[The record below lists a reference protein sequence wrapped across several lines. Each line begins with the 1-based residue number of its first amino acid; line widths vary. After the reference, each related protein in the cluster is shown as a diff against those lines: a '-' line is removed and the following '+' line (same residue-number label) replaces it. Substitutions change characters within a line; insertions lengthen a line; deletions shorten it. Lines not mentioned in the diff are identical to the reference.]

1 MDAIEK
7 DNLRL
12 TRRLRRLES
21 NMEQLEE
28 MRETNARL
36 MDQLLADLA
45 AERQRSESLL
55 LNVLPQR
62 IVDRLHAGETTIA
75 DRHDDVAVVFC
86 DFVGFTDLAARTP
99 APRLVGDL
107 NALFSAFDAACDRHG
122 VEKIKTIGDAYLAVA
137 GLSAEG
143 VTPQGVT
150 LDDVTPQGVTLDDV
164 TPRDPAVAAADA
176 ALEMRAATEATA
188 GAWGIRIGIEVGPV
202 VAGVI
207 GTAKFAYDVWGDAVN
222 TASRLETSAPP
233 GAIQVSD
240 QVAQR
245 LAGAFDLTPVGI
257 VDLKGKGPTRTWLLA
272 GRSGPT

>member
-1 MDAIEK
+1 MADVDAVEK
-7 DNLRL
+7 ENLRL
-12 TRRLRRLES
+12 NRRIRRLES
-21 NMEQLEE
+21 NMGQLEE
-28 MRETNARL
+28 MRETNARF

-75 DRHDDVAVVFC
+75 DRHDDVAVVFS
-86 DFVGFTDLAARTP
+86 DFVGFTDVAARTS

-122 VEKIKTIGDAYLAVA
+122 VEKVKTIGDAYLAVA

-143 VTPQGVT
+143 VTPA
-150 LDDVTPQGVTLDDV
+150 
-164 TPRDPAVAAADA
+164 DPAIAAANA

-188 GAWGIRIGIEVGPV
+188 GTWQIRIGIEVGPV

-240 QVAQR
+240 RVARR
-245 LAGAFDLTPVGI
+245 LDGAFELTSVGA

-272 GRSGPT
+272 GRSGPA

>member
-1 MDAIEK
+1 VADRDAIEK
-7 DNLRL
+7 ENLRL

-36 MDQLLADLA
+36 MDQLLVDLA
-45 AERQRSESLL
+45 AERQRSEALL

-62 IVDRLHAGETTIA
+62 IIDRLQAGETTIA
-75 DRHDDVAVVFC
+75 DRHEDVAVVFS
-86 DFVGFTDLAARTP
+86 DFVGFTDHAARTS

-143 VTPQGVT
+143 GVP
-150 LDDVTPQGVTLDDV
+150 V
-164 TPRDPAVAAADA
+164 DPAVAAAST
-176 ALEMRAATEATA
+176 ALEMRAATEATD
-188 GAWGIRIGIEVGPV
+188 GTWQIRIGIEVGTI

-207 GTAKFAYDVWGDAVN
+207 GTGKFAYDVWGDAVN
-222 TASRLETSAPP
+222 TASRLETSAPS

-240 QVAQR
+240 QVARR
-245 LAGAFDLTPVGI
+245 LEGLFELSSAGS

-272 GRSGPT
+272 GRSGPG

>member
-1 MDAIEK
+1 MDPIEK
-7 DNLRL
+7 ENLRL
-12 TRRLRRLES
+12 NRRIRRLES

-28 MRETNARL
+28 MRETNARF
-36 MDQLLADLA
+36 MDRLLADLA
-45 AERQRSESLL
+45 AERQRSEVLL

-75 DRHDDVAVVFC
+75 DRHDDVAVVFS
-86 DFVGFTDLAARTP
+86 DFVGFTDLAARTS

-137 GLSAEG
+137 GLAADGGKSH
-143 VTPQGVT
+143 
-150 LDDVTPQGVTLDDV
+150 
-164 TPRDPAVAAADA
+164 DPAIAAASA
-176 ALEMRAATEATA
+176 ALEMRAATEATS
-188 GAWGIRIGIEVGPV
+188 GTWQIRVGIEVGPV

-222 TASRLETSAPP
+222 IASRLETSAPP

-240 QVAQR
+240 RVARR
-245 LAGAFDLTPVGI
+245 LTGAFELTSVGS
-257 VDLKGKGPTRTWLLA
+257 VELKGKGPTRTWLLA
-272 GRSGPT
+272 GRSGPE

>member
-7 DNLRL
+7 ENLRL
-12 TRRLRRLES
+12 HRRIRRLES

-45 AERQRSESLL
+45 AERQRSEVLL

-75 DRHDDVAVVFC
+75 DRHDDVAVVFS
-86 DFVGFTDLAARTP
+86 DFVGFTDLAARTS

-107 NALFSAFDAACDRHG
+107 NALFSAFDAACGRYG

-137 GLSAEG
+137 GLAADG
-143 VTPQGVT
+143 GKPH
-150 LDDVTPQGVTLDDV
+150 
-164 TPRDPAVAAADA
+164 DPAIAAASA
-176 ALEMRAATEATA
+176 ALEMRAATEATS
-188 GAWGIRIGIEVGPV
+188 GTWQIRVGIEVGPV

-222 TASRLETSAPP
+222 TASRLETSAPS
-233 GAIQVSD
+233 GEIHVSER
-240 QVAQR
+240 VARR
-245 LAGAFDLTPVGI
+245 LKRAFELTPVGS

-272 GRSGPT
+272 GRSGPA

>member
-1 MDAIEK
+1 MDPIEK
-7 DNLRL
+7 ENLRL
-12 TRRLRRLES
+12 NRRIRRLES

-28 MRETNARL
+28 MRETNARF
-36 MDQLLADLA
+36 MEQLLADLA

-75 DRHDDVAVVFC
+75 DRHDDVAVLFS
-86 DFVGFTDLAARTP
+86 DFVGFTDLAARTS

-107 NALFSAFDAACDRHG
+107 NALFSAFDAACDRYG

-137 GLSAEG
+137 GLAPG
-143 VTPQGVT
+143 G
-150 LDDVTPQGVTLDDV
+150 GKAH
-164 TPRDPAVAAADA
+164 DPATAAASA
-176 ALEMRAATEATA
+176 ALEMRAATEATS
-188 GAWGIRIGIEVGPV
+188 GTWQVRVGIEVGPV

-240 QVAQR
+240 RVARR
-245 LAGAFDLTPVGI
+245 LTGAFELTLVGPVE
-257 VDLKGKGPTRTWLLA
+257 LKGKGPTRTWLLA
-272 GRSGPT
+272 GRSGPG

>member
-1 MDAIEK
+1 MGE
-7 DNLRL
+7 
-12 TRRLRRLES
+12 
-21 NMEQLEE
+21 LEE
-28 MRETNARL
+28 MRETNARF
-36 MDQLLADLA
+36 MDRLLADLA

-75 DRHDDVAVVFC
+75 DRHDDVAVVFT

-107 NALFSAFDAACDRHG
+107 NALFSAFDAACERYG

-150 LDDVTPQGVTLDDV
+150 PG
-164 TPRDPAVAAADA
+164 DPAIAAANA
-176 ALEMRAATEATA
+176 ALDMRATTEAMA
-188 GAWGIRIGIEVGPV
+188 GTWQIRVGIEVGPV

-207 GTAKFAYDVWGDAVN
+207 GTAKFAYDVWGDTVN

-233 GAIQVSD
+233 GTIQISD
-240 QVAQR
+240 QVAHR
-245 LAGAFDLTPVGI
+245 LQGVFELTSLGS

-272 GRSGPT
+272 GRSGPV

>member
-1 MDAIEK
+1 MDAVEK
-7 DNLRL
+7 ENLRL
-12 TRRLRRLES
+12 TRRIRRLES

-75 DRHDDVAVVFC
+75 DRHDDVAVVFS
-86 DFVGFTDLAARTP
+86 DFVGFTDLAARTS

-143 VTPQGVT
+143 ATPG
-150 LDDVTPQGVTLDDV
+150 G
-164 TPRDPAVAAADA
+164 PAIAAANA
-176 ALEMRAATEATA
+176 ALEMRDATEATA
-188 GAWGIRIGIEVGPV
+188 GIWQIRIGIEVGPV

-240 QVAQR
+240 RVAQR
-245 LAGAFDLTPVGI
+245 LKGAFELTSVGS
-257 VDLKGKGPTRTWLLA
+257 VDLKGKGPTRTWLLV
-272 GRSGPT
+272 GRSGPA

>member
-1 MDAIEK
+1 MDATEK
-7 DNLRL
+7 ENLRL
-12 TRRLRRLES
+12 ARRIRRLES

-36 MDQLLADLA
+36 LDQLLVDLA
-45 AERQRSESLL
+45 VERQRSEALL

-62 IVDRLHAGETTIA
+62 IIDRLHAGETTIA
-75 DRHDDVAVVFC
+75 DRHDDVAVVFS
-86 DFVGFTDLAARTP
+86 DFVGFTDHAARTS

-107 NALFSAFDAACDRHG
+107 NALFSAFDTACDRHG

-143 VTPQGVT
+143 GAAP
-150 LDDVTPQGVTLDDV
+150 DS
-164 TPRDPAVAAADA
+164 AIAAAST

-188 GAWGIRIGIEVGPV
+188 GTWQIRVGIEVGTV

-207 GTAKFAYDVWGDAVN
+207 GTGKFAYDVWGDAVN

-240 QVAQR
+240 QVARR
-245 LAGAFDLTPVGI
+245 LEGTFELRSGCTL
-257 VDLKGKGPTRTWLLA
+257 DLKGKGPTRTWLLT
-272 GRSGPT
+272 GRSGPG

>member
-1 MDAIEK
+1 MADDAVEK
-7 DNLRL
+7 ENLRL
-12 TRRLRRLES
+12 NRRIRRLES
-21 NMEQLEE
+21 NMGELEE
-28 MRETNARL
+28 MHETTARFV
-36 MDQLLADLA
+36 DQLLADLA

-75 DRHDDVAVVFC
+75 DNHDDVAVVFS
-86 DFVGFTDLAARTP
+86 DFVGFTDLAARTS
-99 APRLVGDL
+99 APRLVDDL

-137 GLSAEG
+137 GLAPEG
-143 VTPQGVT
+143 
-150 LDDVTPQGVTLDDV
+150 
-164 TPRDPAVAAADA
+164 DPAIAAANA

-188 GAWGIRIGIEVGPV
+188 GPWQIRVGIEVGPV

-240 QVAQR
+240 RVARR
-245 LAGAFDLTPVGI
+245 LTGAFELTPVGS
-257 VDLKGKGPTRTWLLA
+257 VVLKGKGPTRTWLLA
-272 GRSGPT
+272 GRSGPG

>member
-1 MDAIEK
+1 MADADSVEK
-7 DNLRL
+7 ENLRL
-12 TRRLRRLES
+12 NRRIRRLES

-28 MRETNARL
+28 MRETNARF
-36 MDQLLADLA
+36 MDRLLADLA

-75 DRHDDVAVVFC
+75 DRHDDVAVVFS
-86 DFVGFTDLAARTP
+86 DFVGFTDLAARTS
-99 APRLVGDL
+99 APRLVADL
-107 NALFSAFDAACDRHG
+107 NALFSAFDAACDLHG

-137 GLSAEG
+137 GLSAAG
-143 VTPQGVT
+143 VTPEG
-150 LDDVTPQGVTLDDV
+150 V
-164 TPRDPAVAAADA
+164 TPRDPAIAAANA
-176 ALEMRAATEATA
+176 ALEMRGATEATA
-188 GAWGIRIGIEVGPV
+188 GTWQIRIGIEVGPV

-240 QVAQR
+240 RVAQR
-245 LAGAFDLTPVGI
+245 LSGGFELTSAGS

-272 GRSGPT
+272 GRSGPA